1 METTKNMQNLEL
13 RRTLA
18 ATWCAANLIRSNLEQ
33 LIQKEDQVNPPSD
46 YACWSLIGHILL
58 NPESTEDRQ
67 CQLYALWQMA
77 QLFCDLLDEVK
88 DEMPKRKGTV
98 RQSKGR

>member
-1 METTKNMQNLEL
+1 MENLEL

-33 LIQKEDQVNPPSD
+33 LVDKGDRINPDSG
-46 YACWSLIGHILL
+46 YSRWSLIGHILL

-67 CQLYALWQMA
+67 CELYALWQMA
-77 QLFCDLLDEVK
+77 KLFCDLLDKVK
-88 DEMPKRKGTV
+88 DEAPNRKGTV
-98 RQSKGR
+98 RPSKGR